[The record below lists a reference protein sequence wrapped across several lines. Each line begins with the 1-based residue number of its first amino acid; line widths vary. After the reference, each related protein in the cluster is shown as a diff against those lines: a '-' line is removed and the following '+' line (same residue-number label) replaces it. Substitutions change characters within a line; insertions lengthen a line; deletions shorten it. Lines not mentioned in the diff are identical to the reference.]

1 MSRGYGWDV
10 VDERRSRGPPEDGR
24 NLSGSRDRRSLVM
37 SELDTPSSWL
47 GVSSFPEEGRNSV
60 NIAAVSVGDDVDLHE
75 RRGVIHTAFRHVMN
89 CKVNGSLVSIV
100 TPAIGSGPNN
110 IVVDSAALASLTGRK
125 GCICD
130 FSVIDVGNA
139 RVFDSRPVLDERD
152 SSEFLTNLHFL
163 EQIVMDEASP
173 LSCAFVLDERR
184 AGFFRTPVETN
195 VRDYLRNSYAR
206 FIDGSLE
213 EVNTLKG
220 VGFGLTPQGDDLT
233 CGTLIAIY
241 VYGLMKRLPTEGL
254 RHEIYNRA
262 RTSNE
267 ISNTFLLYASL
278 GRVYEKFKDLL
289 DALAHDRTRIHDAAS
304 RFLGIGETSG
314 ADVSTGFIVS
324 MKKFYKG
331 GLPWLQK
338 E

>member
-1 MSRGYGWDV
+1 
-10 VDERRSRGPPEDGR
+10 
-24 NLSGSRDRRSLVM
+24 M
-37 SELDTPSSWL
+37 SELDTPSSRL
-47 GVSSFPEEGRNSV
+47 GVSSFPEEGKNSV
-60 NIAAVSVGDDVDLHE
+60 NIAAVSVGDDIDLHE
-75 RRGVIHTAFRHVMN
+75 RRGVIHTAFRHVIN

-110 IVVDSAALASLTGRK
+110 IVVDSADLTSLTGRE
-125 GCICD
+125 GCICNL
-130 FSVIDVGNA
+130 SVIDFSNA

-152 SSEFLTNLHFL
+152 SSEFLTNFHFL
-163 EQIVMDEASP
+163 EQIVIDEASP
-173 LSCAFVLDERR
+173 LSCAFMLDERR
-184 AGFFRTPVETN
+184 AGFFSTPFETG
-195 VRDYLRNSYAR
+195 VRDHLRHSYAG
-206 FIDGSLE
+206 FLNGSIE
-213 EVNTLKG
+213 EVGLLKG
-220 VGFGLTPQGDDLT
+220 AGFGLTPQGDDLIS
-233 CGTLIAIY
+233 GTLVAIY
-241 VYGLMKRLPTEGL
+241 VYGLMKQLPTEGL

-267 ISNTFLLYASL
+267 ISSSFLLYASL

>member
-1 MSRGYGWDV
+1 
-10 VDERRSRGPPEDGR
+10 
-24 NLSGSRDRRSLVM
+24 
-37 SELDTPSSWL
+37 
-47 GVSSFPEEGRNSV
+47 VSSFPEEGKNSV
-60 NIAAVSVGDDVDLHE
+60 NIAAVSVGDDIDLHE
-75 RRGVIHTAFRHVMN
+75 RRGLIHTAFRHVIN

-110 IVVDSAALASLTGRK
+110 IVVDSVDLTLFTGLEQN
-125 GCICD
+125 ICD
-130 FSVIDVGNA
+130 LNSINFSNA
-139 RVFDSRPVLDERD
+139 RVFDSRLVIDKYGT
-152 SSEFLTNLHFL
+152 SEFLSNLNLL
-163 EQIVMDEASP
+163 ERIVINEASP
-173 LSCAFVLDERR
+173 LSCVFMLDERR
-184 AGFFRTPVETN
+184 GSFFITPFETN
-195 VRDYLRNSYAR
+195 VRDYLRNSYSK
-206 FIDGSLE
+206 FIDGSIE
-213 EVNTLKG
+213 EVDILKG
-220 VGFGLTPQGDDLT
+220 VGFGLTPQGDDLIS
-233 CGTLIAIY
+233 GTLIAIY
-241 VYGLMKRLPTEGL
+241 VYGLMKQLPTEGL

-267 ISNTFLLYASL
+267 ISSSFLLYASL